1 MYVFFCYTVTH
12 HSPYQQ
18 FFVAFLIL
26 WCAVVAGE
34 SYQTRSDDSE
44 KDRARRTAMAR
55 EELSRIAW
63 PKRFGTCLT
72 SLHMCSGINIDRCK
86 VMDSK
91 QAPLWI
97 EFINADPHGTNIK
110 VMFKVGDDLRQDQMT
125 LQFLELL
132 DRKSLP
138 TGVDLCMRPYKCM
151 GTGCEVGMVEMVPI
165 SDTIARMQW
174 AGGGLT
180 TRSHSSILSLRIRS

>member
-1 MYVFFCYTVTH
+1 MTI
-12 HSPYQQ
+12 PK
-18 FFVAFLIL
+18 
-26 WCAVVAGE
+26 
-34 SYQTRSDDSE
+34 

-151 GTGCEVGMVEMVPI
+151 GTG
-165 SDTIARMQW
+165 
-174 AGGGLT
+174 
-180 TRSHSSILSLRIRS
+180 LSLIHI